1 MNNQEFI
8 SYLIPLTK
16 NNIVLQSLL
25 ISQIC
30 LESAFGKKHF
40 YNNYLGIKCHGGVA
54 CREANT
60 KEYINGNYGNYKLA
74 FAVYNNITDCITDY
88 LRIMAYTRYKPV
100 REAKNYL
107 EATEQIRLCGYATS
121 PTYVA
126 SLRKIIEK
134 YKLYELDYNMNPNT
148 QLTPNFKYYEFFS
161 GSASGIKIEPPE
173 EYFETIK
180 YIANQLQI
188 VRDIINKPIH
198 INSAYR
204 TKEWNKSVG
213 GATSSK
219 HLEAKAVDIMVK
231 GMATTD
237 LAIYF
242 AKLTE
247 FNGYG
252 IAKGF
257 LHIDLRNEFTIWE
270 Y

>member
-16 NNIVLQSLL
+16 QNVVLQSLL

-30 LESAFGKKHF
+30 LESAYGKKHF
-40 YNNYLGIKCHGGVA
+40 YNNYLGIKCHKGVS

-74 FAVYNNITDCITDY
+74 FAVYNDITDCIADY
-88 LRIMAYTRYKPV
+88 LRIMGYTRYKPV

-121 PTYVA
+121 PTYVT

-134 YKLYELDYNMNPNT
+134 YKLYELDYKMNPNT
-148 QLTPNFKYYEFFS
+148 QLTNNFKYFEFFS

-188 VRDIINKPIH
+188 VRDIINKPII

-204 TKEWNKSVG
+204 TKEHNITVG
-213 GATSSK
+213 GAKNSK
-219 HLEAKAVDIMVK
+219 HLEAKAVDIKVS
-231 GMATTD
+231 GIIPTD
-237 LAIYF
+237 LALYF
-242 AKLTE
+242 ARYTE

-252 IAKGF
+252 IAYNF
-257 LHIDLRNEFTIWE
+257 IHLDTRERFTIWK

>member
-16 NNIVLQSLL
+16 QNIVLQSLL

-40 YNNYLGIKCHGGVA
+40 YNNYLGIKCHEGVKCKNA
-54 CREANT
+54 KT
-60 KEYINGNYGNYKLA
+60 KEYINGSYGNYKLA
-74 FAVYNNITDCITDY
+74 FAVYNSIADCITDY

-107 EATEQIRLCGYATS
+107 EATEQIRLSGYATS
-121 PTYVA
+121 PSYTN

-148 QLTPNFKYYEFFS
+148 QLTNNFTYREFFS
-161 GSASGIKIEPPE
+161 GSSSGIKIEPPE

-180 YIANQLQI
+180 FIAIQLQKI
-188 VRDIINKPIH
+188 RDMLGKPII

-204 TKEWNKSVG
+204 TKEHNLTVG
-213 GATSSK
+213 GATNSK
-219 HLEAKAVDIMVK
+219 HLEAKAVDIKVS
-231 GMATTD
+231 GITPAD
-237 LAIYF
+237 LALYF
-242 AKLTE
+242 AKFTE
-247 FNGYG
+247 FNGFG
-252 IAKGF
+252 IAYNF
-257 LHIDLRNEFTIWE
+257 LHIDLRNDFTIWK

>member
-40 YNNYLGIKCHGGVA
+40 YNNYLGIKCHEGVS

-74 FAVYNNITDCITDY
+74 FSVYNNITDCITDY
-88 LRIMAYTRYKPV
+88 LRIMAYSRYTKV

-107 EATEQIRLCGYATS
+107 EATQAIKDCGYATGINY
-121 PTYVA
+121 TN
-126 SLRKIIEK
+126 SLRKIIEQ
-134 YKLYELDYNMNPNT
+134 YKLYELDYKMNPNT
-148 QLTPNFKYYEFFS
+148 QLTTNFKYYEFFS
-161 GSASGIKIEPPE
+161 GSATGIKIEPPE

-180 YIANQLQI
+180 FIANQLQI
-188 VRDIINKPIH
+188 VRDIIGKSII

-204 TKEWNKSVG
+204 TKEHNQVVG
-213 GATSSK
+213 GKPNSY
-219 HLEAKAVDIMVK
+219 HLTAKAVDIKVS
-231 GMATTD
+231 GISPTD

-242 AKLTE
+242 AKFTE

-252 IAKGF
+252 VAYGF
-257 LHIDLRNEFTIWE
+257 LHIDLRDKFTIWK

>member
-1 MNNQEFI
+1 MTPQEFI
-8 SYLIPLTK
+8 SYLIPITK
-16 NNIVLQSLL
+16 QNIVLQSLL

-40 YNNYLGIKCHGGVA
+40 YNNYLGIKCHKGVS

-60 KEYINGNYGNYKLA
+60 KEYINGSYGNYKLA
-74 FAVYNNITDCITDY
+74 FAVYNDITDCIADY
-88 LRIMAYTRYKPV
+88 LNIMGYSRYTKV
-100 REAKNYL
+100 REAKDYL
-107 EATEQIRLCGYATS
+107 EATQAIKDCGYATGINY
-121 PTYVA
+121 TN

-148 QLTPNFKYYEFFS
+148 QLTTNFAYHEFFS
-161 GSASGIKIEPPE
+161 GSSSGVKIEPPE